1 MTNPWADE
9 ELNTGKM
16 HRCNLH
22 MVSGRLA
29 GENMTGAGRAFWYQP
44 AFFSKIA
51 PQWHINAV
59 GITDSSLPTVS
70 VFAKDDNANDSYE
83 RGVVFYKGDDGKVVG
98 VLMLNVYGSG
108 VDVSRRLIEEARSVD
123 DFQQLAKL
131 YQLYR
136 PAEAEDEEKNEE
148 KIEKA

>member
-1 MTNPWADE
+1 
-9 ELNTGKM
+9 
-16 HRCNLH
+16 
-22 MVSGRLA
+22 
-29 GENMTGAGRAFWYQP
+29 
-44 AFFSKIA
+44 FFSKIA

-70 VFAKDDNANDSYE
+70 VFAKDVCFFYMRDNANESFE

-98 VLMLNVYGSG
+98 VLLLNVYGSG
-108 VDVSRRLIEEARSVD
+108 VDVSRRLIEEARSID

-136 PAEAEDEEKNEE
+136 PAEREDEEKNEE
-148 KIEKA
+148 KKAE